1 MTCEGCANAAR
12 KVLSKLE
19 TDISDVQ
26 IDVSTKRVVVT
37 TTLPVNS
44 ILETLQKTGKN
55 ASRFV
60 KRHAFTTL
68 SFLQGNFNNSNSFI
82 RASKQ
87 ATKVNEVLGIM
98 ESLLRRIIFL

>member
-1 MTCEGCANAAR
+1 MSKTYTFEVDMTCEGCANAAR

-44 ILETLQKTGKN
+44 ILETLQKTGK
-55 ASRFV
+55 
-60 KRHAFTTL
+60 KC
-68 SFLQGNFNNSNSFI
+68 
-82 RASKQ
+82 KQ
-87 ATKVNEVLGIM
+87 IC
-98 ESLLRRIIFL
+98 